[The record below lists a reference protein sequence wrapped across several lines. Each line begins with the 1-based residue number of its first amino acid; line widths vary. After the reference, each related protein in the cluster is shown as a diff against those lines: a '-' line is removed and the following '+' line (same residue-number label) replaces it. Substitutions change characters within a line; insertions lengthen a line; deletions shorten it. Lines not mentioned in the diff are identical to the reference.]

1 MSSRSGEAS
10 GAGASNGRHAA
21 LDRRRLFFVA
31 NLSIFMIGLGFA
43 IRASIAADIQT
54 ELFNAIDLARSGTMI
69 GEVLGATFIGF
80 ALTLLFG
87 SALVDYLGMKRMLL
101 FAALGFISGSV
112 IVLAA
117 SLMPVSEATYWW
129 IYGGFLLTGL
139 GWGAV
144 EAGSN
149 PLVTALYPEEKTHRL
164 NILHAWWPAGIV
176 AGGLLGLAL
185 GGLEVAWQWNLL
197 ILAAPA
203 LLLAALAAPAAFPVT
218 ERVATGVSHGE
229 MFREVLRSPSC
240 FIWFGCMM
248 LTATTELAPGQ
259 WVNVALSNMVGMPG
273 ILVLVYV
280 SALMF
285 VMRHFAGRIVEHIA
299 PVGLL
304 WLSSLI
310 AAAGLYLLS
319 VAESPVTVFAA
330 ATVWGVGVCYMYPT
344 MVASASDRYPRGGAF
359 VMGLMGFAAGLANN
373 TFLPIMGRI
382 FDEARIAAAGSADQ
396 LAELS
401 AAELASITR
410 LASIESFQ
418 AVAVIP
424 LALLPI
430 FGLIWWNDRRVR
442 RGARQQ
448 QENRGF

>member
-1 MSSRSGEAS
+1 MIAAH
-10 GAGASNGRHAA
+10 AGLNRG
-21 LDRRRLFFVA
+21 RLFLIA

-43 IRASIAADIQT
+43 IRANIAGDIQT
-54 ELFNAIDLARSGTMI
+54 ELFNELDLTRSGTMI

-87 SALVDYLGMKRMLL
+87 SALVDHLGMKRVLL
-101 FAALGFISGSV
+101 FSALGFIIGSA
-112 IVLAA
+112 IVLTA
-117 SLMPVSEATYWW
+117 SLLPVDASTYWW
-129 IYGGFLLTGL
+129 IYAGFLLTGL

-149 PLVTALYPEEKTHRL
+149 PMVTALYPEQKTHRL

-176 AGGLLGLAL
+176 VGGLLGMVL
-185 GGLEVAWQWNLL
+185 GVLDVAWQWNLL
-197 ILAAPA
+197 ILAVPGV
-203 LLLAALAAPAAFPVT
+203 LLAGLAVSATFPVT
-218 ERVATGVSHGE
+218 ERVAAGVSHGE
-229 MFREVLRSPSC
+229 MYREVLRSPSC

-259 WVNVALSNMVGMPG
+259 WVDVALSNMVGMPG

-285 VMRHFAGRIVEHIA
+285 VMRHFAGRIVQHIS

-304 WLSSLI
+304 WFSSLI

-319 VAESPVTVFAA
+319 VVDSPATVFLA
-330 ATVWGVGVCYMYPT
+330 ATVWGIGVCYMYPT
-344 MVASASDRYPRGGAF
+344 MVASVSERYPRGGAF
-359 VMGLMGFAAGLANN
+359 VMGIMGFAAGMANQ

-382 FDEARIAAAGSADQ
+382 FDEARVAAAGG
-396 LAELS
+396 LAELGRLT
-401 AAELASITR
+401 AAELAAVTR

-424 LALLPI
+424 LMLLPI
-430 FGLIWWNDRRVR
+430 FGLIWWNDRRK
-442 RGARQQ
+442 RGAVARQSA
-448 QENRGF
+448 

>member
-1 MSSRSGEAS
+1 MIAAH
-10 GAGASNGRHAA
+10 AGLNRG
-21 LDRRRLFFVA
+21 RLFLIA

-43 IRASIAADIQT
+43 IRANIAGDIQT
-54 ELFNAIDLARSGTMI
+54 ELFNELDLTRSGTMI

-87 SALVDYLGMKRMLL
+87 SALVDHLGMKRVLL
-101 FAALGFISGSV
+101 FSALGFIIGSA
-112 IVLAA
+112 IVLTA
-117 SLMPVSEATYWW
+117 SLLPVDASTYWW
-129 IYGGFLLTGL
+129 IYAGFLLTGL

-149 PLVTALYPEEKTHRL
+149 PMVTALYPEQKTHRL

-176 AGGLLGLAL
+176 VGGLLGMVL
-185 GGLEVAWQWNLL
+185 GVLDVAWQWNLL
-197 ILAAPA
+197 ILAVPGV
-203 LLLAALAAPAAFPVT
+203 LLAGLAVSATFPVT
-218 ERVATGVSHGE
+218 ERVAAGVSHGE
-229 MFREVLRSPSC
+229 MYREVLRSPSC

-259 WVNVALSNMVGMPG
+259 WVDVALSNMVGMPG

-285 VMRHFAGRIVEHIA
+285 VMRHFAGRIVQHIS

-304 WLSSLI
+304 WFSSLI

-319 VAESPVTVFAA
+319 VVDSPATVFLA
-330 ATVWGVGVCYMYPT
+330 ATVWGIGVCYMYPT
-344 MVASASDRYPRGGAF
+344 MVASVSERYPRGGAF
-359 VMGLMGFAAGLANN
+359 VMGIMGFAAGMANQ

-382 FDEARIAAAGSADQ
+382 FDDARVAAAGGLAELERLTAAQ
-396 LAELS
+396 LAEV
-401 AAELASITR
+401 TR

-424 LALLPI
+424 LMLLPI
-430 FGLIWWNDRRVR
+430 FGLIWWNDRRK
-442 RGARQQ
+442 RGAVARQSA
-448 QENRGF
+448 

>member
-1 MSSRSGEAS
+1 MPLAQV
-10 GAGASNGRHAA
+10 A

-43 IRASIAADIQT
+43 IRANIAGDIQT
-54 ELFNAIDLARSGTMI
+54 ELFNPIDLANSGTMI
-69 GEVLGATFIGF
+69 GAVLGATFMGF
-80 ALTLLFG
+80 AITLLFG
-87 SALVDYLGMKRMLL
+87 SALVDHLGMKRMLL
-101 FAALGFISGSV
+101 FAAFGFIGGSA

-117 SLMPVSEATYWW
+117 SLMPVSAATYWW
-129 IYGGFLLTGL
+129 IYAGFLLTGV

-176 AGGLLGLAL
+176 AGGLLGIGL
-185 GGLEVAWQWNLL
+185 GSLSVAWQWNLL
-197 ILAAPA
+197 ILAAPG
-203 LLLAALAAPAAFPVT
+203 LLLAVLAGTAAFPVT
-218 ERVATGVSHGE
+218 ERVAAGVSHAD
-229 MFREVLRSPSC
+229 MYREVLRSPSC

-259 WVNVALSNMVGMPG
+259 WVDVALSNMVGMPG

-299 PVGLL
+299 PVGLF
-304 WLSSLI
+304 WFSSLI
-310 AAAGLYLLS
+310 AAIGLYLLS
-319 VAESPVTVFAA
+319 IADSPGPVFIA
-330 ATVWGVGVCYMYPT
+330 ATVWGIGVCYMYPT
-344 MVASASDRYPRGGAF
+344 MVASASERYPRGGAF
-359 VMGLMGFAAGLANN
+359 IMGLMGFFAGLANN
-373 TFLPIMGRI
+373 TFLPIMGRV
-382 FDEARIAAAGSADQ
+382 FDEARVAAAGGADRLAQ
-396 LAELS
+396 LGDAEM
-401 AAELASITR
+401 ASVTR

-424 LALLPI
+424 LVLLPI
-430 FGLIWWNDRRVR
+430 FGLIWWTDRRGR
-442 RGARQQ
+442 RRVSSAAIPRD
-448 QENRGF
+448 R

>member
-1 MSSRSGEAS
+1 MPLAQV
-10 GAGASNGRHAA
+10 A

-43 IRASIAADIQT
+43 IRANIAGDIQT
-54 ELFNAIDLARSGTMI
+54 ELFNPIDLANSGTMI
-69 GEVLGATFIGF
+69 GAVLGATFMGF
-80 ALTLLFG
+80 AITLLFG
-87 SALVDYLGMKRMLL
+87 SALVDHLGMKRMLL
-101 FAALGFISGSV
+101 FAAFGFIGGSA

-117 SLMPVSEATYWW
+117 SLMPVSAATYWW
-129 IYGGFLLTGL
+129 IYAGFLLTGV

-176 AGGLLGLAL
+176 AGGLLGIGL
-185 GGLEVAWQWNLL
+185 GSLSVAWQWNLL
-197 ILAAPA
+197 ILAAPG
-203 LLLAALAAPAAFPVT
+203 LLLAVLAGTAAFPVT
-218 ERVATGVSHGE
+218 ERVAAGVSHAD
-229 MFREVLRSPSC
+229 MYREVLRSPSC

-259 WVNVALSNMVGMPG
+259 WVDVALSNMVGMPG

-304 WLSSLI
+304 WFSSLI
-310 AAAGLYLLS
+310 AAIGLYLLS
-319 VAESPVTVFAA
+319 IADSPGPVFIA
-330 ATVWGVGVCYMYPT
+330 ATVWGIGVCYMYPT
-344 MVASASDRYPRGGAF
+344 MVASASERYPRGGAF
-359 VMGLMGFAAGLANN
+359 IMGLMGFFAGLANN
-373 TFLPIMGRI
+373 TFLPIMGRV
-382 FDEARIAAAGSADQ
+382 FDEARVAAAGGADRLAQ
-396 LAELS
+396 LGDAEM
-401 AAELASITR
+401 ASVTR

-424 LALLPI
+424 LVLLPI
-430 FGLIWWNDRRVR
+430 FGLIWWTDRRGR
-442 RGARQQ
+442 RRVSSAAIPRD
-448 QENRGF
+448 R

>member
-1 MSSRSGEAS
+1 
-10 GAGASNGRHAA
+10 
-21 LDRRRLFFVA
+21 
-31 NLSIFMIGLGFA
+31 MIGLGFA
-43 IRASIAADIQT
+43 IRANIAGDIQS
-54 ELFNAIDLARSGTMI
+54 ELFAAIDLARSGAMI

-87 SALVDYLGMKRMLL
+87 SALVDQLGMKRMLL
-101 FAALGFISGSV
+101 FAAFGFIGGSA

-117 SLMPVSEATYWW
+117 SLLPVSTTTYWW
-129 IYGGFLLTGL
+129 IYAGFLLTGL

-149 PLVTALYPEEKTHRL
+149 PLVTALYPDEKTHRL

-185 GGLEVAWQWNLL
+185 GGLEIAWQWNLL
-197 ILAAPA
+197 ILAAPG
-203 LLLAALAAPAAFPVT
+203 LLLVALALPAAFPVT
-218 ERVATGVSHGE
+218 ERVASGVSHRD
-229 MFREVLRSPSC
+229 MYREVLHSPGC

-259 WVNVALSNMVGMPG
+259 WVDVALSNMAGMPG

-285 VMRHFAGRIVEHIA
+285 VMRHFAGRIVAHIA

-310 AAAGLYLLS
+310 AAVGLYLLS
-319 VAESPVTVFAA
+319 VAESPLPVFVA
-330 ATVWGVGVCYMYPT
+330 ATVWGIGVCYMYPT
-344 MVASASDRYPRGGAF
+344 MVASASERYPRGGAF
-359 VMGLMGFAAGLANN
+359 IMGLMGFFAGLANY

-382 FDEARIAAAGSADQ
+382 FDDARITAAGSAEQ
-396 LAELS
+396 LARLS
-401 AAELASITR
+401 DSEMASVTR

-424 LALLPI
+424 LVLLPF
-430 FGLIWWNDRRVR
+430 FGLIWWNDRRSRASARLPVR
-442 RGARQQ
+442 
-448 QENRGF
+448 